1 MKNLMRIFLL
11 VGIFIILN
19 EVTTAQS
26 PSGWSMSAI
35 GKHVTAITQNY
46 KDYTW
51 YFNKHDTIHFYL
63 NGGKTIVEEFS
74 IEIVLLD
81 KGKEVSLFTTT
92 EKNLNSSKTQIIIPI
107 DDVYRASPGN
117 SKISNLAF
125 RFYIK
130 DKKSIKEKGNF
141 KLRE

>member
-1 MKNLMRIFLL
+1 MKNLMRIILL

-26 PSGWSMSAI
+26 PLGWSMSAI
-35 GKHVTAITQNY
+35 GKNVSFQELNN
-46 KDYTW
+46 KDYLW
-51 YFNKHDTIHFYL
+51 FFNKHDTIHFFL
-63 NGGKTIVEEFS
+63 NGGKTSVEEFRV
-74 IEIVLLD
+74 EIVLLD

-92 EKNLNSSKTQIIIPI
+92 EKYLNSSKTQIIIPS
-107 DDVYRASPGN
+107 DDVYRASPSN
-117 SKISNLAF
+117 SMISNLAF

-141 KLRE
+141 KLKE

>member
-1 MKNLMRIFLL
+1 MRIILL

-19 EVTTAQS
+19 EVTTAQN
-26 PSGWSMSAI
+26 PTGWSISAI
-35 GKHVTAITQNY
+35 GKHVSVLEQGD

-51 YFNKHDTIHFYL
+51 FFNKHDTIHFYL

-74 IEIVLLD
+74 VEIVLLD

-107 DDVYRASPGN
+107 DDVYRASP
-117 SKISNLAF
+117 STSMISNLAF

-130 DKKSIKEKGNF
+130 DKKSIKEKGDF